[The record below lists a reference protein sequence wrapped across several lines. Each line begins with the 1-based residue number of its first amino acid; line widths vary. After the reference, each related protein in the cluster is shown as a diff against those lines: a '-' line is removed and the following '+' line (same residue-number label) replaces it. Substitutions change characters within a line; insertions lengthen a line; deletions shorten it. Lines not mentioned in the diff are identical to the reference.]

1 MFLLLG
7 PKQFGNSNTPYQIK
21 TKQFDNNL
29 CKIKKNSN
37 IVISGGVL
45 PQSRNYKKNISFIK
59 K

>member
-45 PQSRNYKKNISFIK
+45 PQSRNYKKI
-59 K
+59 